1 MSTSLSTT
9 EPRTAAPLRFEP
21 PRFPPAIRPEDEP
34 PDAGRALKLE
44 LAKARLK
51 VLRLAAVA
59 AAAGRDGRRALA
71 IAKEVGDVAREL
83 KAMDGKSAA
92 PSPLPTTLADVR
104 DSEDPEV
111 KALLAHARATLT
123 IARKAARPGSEEE
136 RHINRLLGEVG
147 TPSVETDL
155 AASADGGR
163 IDLSI

>member
-1 MSTSLSTT
+1 MSPSPMTT
-9 EPRTAAPLRFEP
+9 ESRTAAPFRFEP

-34 PDAGRALKLE
+34 ADAGRALKLQ

-59 AAAGRDGRRALA
+59 AAASRDARRALA
-71 IAKEVGDVAREL
+71 IAKEVAEVAREL
-83 KAMDGKSAA
+83 KAMDGKSADPA
-92 PSPLPTTLADVR
+92 PPPTTLAEVK
-104 DSEDPEV
+104 DSADPEI
-111 KALLAHARATLT
+111 KALMAHARATLT

-136 RHINRLLGEVG
+136 RHITRLLGEVG

-155 AASADGGR
+155 AASAEGGR

>member
-1 MSTSLSTT
+1 MSTSLTT
-9 EPRTAAPLRFEP
+9 AESRTAAPLRFEL
-21 PRFPPAIRPEDEP
+21 PRFPPAIRTEDEP
-34 PDAGRALKLE
+34 PDVGRALKLE

-92 PSPLPTTLADVR
+92 PSPLPTTLAEVG
-104 DSEDPEV
+104 DSTDSEV

-123 IARKAARPGSEEE
+123 IARKAAAPGSEEE
-136 RHINRLLGEVG
+136 ARINRLLGEVG
-147 TPSVETDL
+147 TPSVATDL
-155 AASADGGR
+155 AATVDGGG
-163 IDLSI
+163 IDLSV